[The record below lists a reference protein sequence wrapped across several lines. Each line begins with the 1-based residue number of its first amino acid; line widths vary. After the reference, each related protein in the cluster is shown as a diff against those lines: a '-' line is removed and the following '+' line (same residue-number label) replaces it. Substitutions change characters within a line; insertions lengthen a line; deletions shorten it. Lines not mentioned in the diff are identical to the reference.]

1 MELPFQLSPEQGI
14 FLAAAL
20 VVAAFIRG
28 LSGFGFSAIII
39 LLASLVTNPLP
50 LIPVVFACEIGMTA
64 FQARGIFPHVQWGKV
79 AALLVG
85 SALAVFPSVAL
96 LARLDPDQVRVIIAS
111 LILVLSILLLS
122 GFSFGRIIGNKGNFL
137 TGIAAGMANS
147 AGVGGLVTAAFFSA
161 QPIEAAV
168 FRATMIVFLTGLDII
183 TLPVMGSHGLI
194 GPDSVTAFLIAF
206 PLLGLGVWL
215 GSIGFSRISQSNFR
229 RLVILLLTALSIFNV
244 VKVIL

>member
-1 MELPFQLSPEQGI
+1 MDLPFDLTLAQGLY
-14 FLAAAL
+14 LAAAL
-20 VVAAFIRG
+20 VVAAIIRG

-39 LLASLVTNPLP
+39 LLASLITNPLP
-50 LIPVVFACEIGMTA
+50 LIPVIFACEIGMTA
-64 FQARGIFPHVQWGKV
+64 FQARGIFPHIQWGKV
-79 AALLVG
+79 LALWVG

-96 LARLDPDQVRVIIAS
+96 MTRLDPDQVRVIIAS
-111 LILVLSILLLS
+111 LILTLSLILLS
-122 GFSFGRIIGNKGNFL
+122 GFSFGRVVGYGGNFA

-168 FRATMIVFLTGLDII
+168 FRATMIIFLTGLDIL

-194 GPDSVTAFLIAF
+194 GPDSVKAFFIAF
-206 PLLGLGVWL
+206 PLLGLGIWL

-229 RLVILLLTALSIFNV
+229 RLVILMLTALSIFNV
-244 VKVIL
+244 GKVLI

>member
-1 MELPFQLSPEQGI
+1 MDLPFDLTTAQGLY
-14 FLAAAL
+14 LAVAL
-20 VVAAFIRG
+20 VAAAFIRG

-39 LLASLVTNPLP
+39 LLASLITNPLP
-50 LIPVVFACEIGMTA
+50 LIPVIFACEIGMTA
-64 FQARGIFPHVQWGKV
+64 FQAKGIFPHIDWKKV
-79 AALLVG
+79 GVLLLG

-96 LARLDPDQVRVIIAS
+96 MTRLDPDQVRVIIAT
-111 LILVLSILLLS
+111 LILVLSLLLLS
-122 GFSFGRIIGNKGNFL
+122 GFSFGRIVGYGGNFA

-168 FRATMIVFLTGLDII
+168 FRATMIIFLTGLDIL

-194 GPDSVTAFLIAF
+194 GPDSVMAFLIAF

-229 RLVILLLTALSIFNV
+229 RLVILMLTALSIFNV
-244 VKVIL
+244 GKVLL

>member
-1 MELPFQLSPEQGI
+1 VELPFDLTSEQGI

-50 LIPVVFACEIGMTA
+50 LIPVVFACEIAMTA
-64 FQARGIFPHVQWGKV
+64 FQARGIFPFIRWGKV
-79 AALLVG
+79 LTLLLG
-85 SALAVFPSVAL
+85 SAIAVFPSVAL
-96 LARLDPDQVRVIIAS
+96 LARLEPDQVRVIIGL
-111 LILVLSILLLS
+111 LILTLSLLLLS
-122 GFSFGRIIGNKGNFL
+122 GFSFGRVVGKTGHVL
-137 TGIAAGMANS
+137 TGVAAGMANS

-168 FRATMIVFLTGLDII
+168 FRATMIVFLTGLDLL

-194 GPDSVTAFLIAF
+194 GPDSVTAFFIAF
-206 PLLGLGVWL
+206 PLLGFGVWI
-215 GSIGFSRISQSNFR
+215 GSIGFSRISQANFR
-229 RLVILLLTALSIFNV
+229 RLVILLLTVLSIINV
-244 VKVIL
+244 AKVIL